1 MNTTY
6 ILAMNFNTD
15 AGKVWGL
22 RLTGADPAAAD
33 TDVRDA
39 MSAVIDADVIA
50 GKNGSPIG
58 IRSARLIKTEA
69 TIINVA

>member
-15 AGKVWGL
+15 AGKIWGL
-22 RLTGADPAAAD
+22 RLPGADPAVAD

-39 MSAVIDADVIA
+39 MLAVIEADVIA
-50 GKNGSPIG
+50 GKNGSPTS
-58 IRSARLIKTEA
+58 IRSARLIRTES
-69 TIINVA
+69 TIIDVA